1 MEMKL
6 DGSTPLPPS
15 YHGFIENYV
24 MGNVEVSWD
33 EFLDHLRAQVVEP
46 DEGEITDDE
55 GILDILVINASYLN
69 TYDMIGHM
77 MLIPVLLENMS
88 DH

>member
-1 MEMKL
+1 MMI
-6 DGSTPLPPS
+6 SLPPS
-15 YHGFIENYV
+15 YHGFVENYV
-24 MGNVEVSWD
+24 KGNVELSWD

-46 DEGEITDDE
+46 DEGEIIDDE

-77 MLIPVLLENMS
+77 MLIPVLFENRS